1 MYKKGLIH
9 KVDIYPMEKNT
20 SNRTQKNQ
28 MAVAKEKIKENV
40 ICRIIKDEKV
50 MFESDIILNTGD
62 VVKDKDTGKEYMIE
76 DEYIATGFNVHHRSY
91 KVKKKVI

>member
-1 MYKKGLIH
+1 MYENGLIH
-9 KVDIYPMEKNT
+9 RVDIYPMEKNT

-28 MAVAKEKIKENV
+28 MRAKESVIEDV
-40 ICRIIKDEKV
+40 ICRIVKDEKI
-50 MFESDIILNTGD
+50 MFEADVILKTGDII
-62 VVKDKDTGKEYMIE
+62 KDKYTGKEYMVE